1 MILSSLEL
9 NTTYQSNSAV
19 DELVSVLTKG
29 IEVQEGIA
37 KQKKNPQRNSLA
49 LGKTYLHILES
60 RGHLGC

>member
-37 KQKKNPQRNSLA
+37 KQKKNPQCNSLV
-49 LGKTYLHILES
+49 LGKTYIHILEAG
-60 RGHLGC
+60 GHLGC